1 MRLNRPE
8 PAIPVAFRFDGKIG
22 GRVARREYQL
32 GRLLLEPRRRLL
44 RDGHMVPLG
53 RKALDILSVLAEAEG
68 ALVTKDELMEAI
80 WPGLAIE
87 ENAIQ
92 VHVAAVRKAL
102 GAESGRLVTLRGLGY
117 QLELANKE
125 AVETSPERHSVAVL
139 PFVNLTGDPG
149 KEYLGDG
156 LAEELISVLAR
167 ASDLHVPART
177 STFAYK
183 GCDTDVRQIGRD
195 LGVDTVLEG
204 SVRSAG
210 ERIRITAQLIDTRD
224 GFHLWAQTYDRRFE
238 DLFALQDEL
247 ASAIA
252 GGLRAHL
259 APHAKP
265 TQNLEAFHLYLQARG
280 LAWRPTPEN
289 VARALFL
296 LDQAVTRDDKFAQAY
311 SSRAWVINLG
321 IGHNFLTSERY
332 ADVQANAARAVA
344 LDPLAAE
351 GHAMLGTFRAVT
363 GDWLGAA
370 ESFERAVTLDP
381 SDPNSAHNM
390 VLYLL
395 MPLGRLAAARDEAG
409 RISTLAPAWSAP
421 LVLQS
426 FASNILDDLPAA
438 ERQVN
443 SAVALGFTPDRPPI
457 CVVRAELALKGGR
470 PEEATALMLPALAP
484 SLQAKGAG
492 RVCLTVYNTLLGHG
506 DPGDAIT
513 ALDRLAA
520 SLATDIPSADCTG
533 NAGLFI
539 DWYVQL
545 GALDRAFAVAAG
557 IAAERPHPHDIFSL
571 LTFWRPR
578 FASFRAHPQFQS
590 LVERFGMV
598 AYWERY
604 GAPDGYALRSGK
616 LAKR

>member
-1 MRLNRPE
+1 MS
-8 PAIPVAFRFDGKIG
+8 
-22 GRVARREYQL
+22 RREYQL

-44 RDGHMVPLG
+44 LDGHMVPLG

-68 ALVTKDELMEAI
+68 ALVTKDELMAAV
-80 WPGLAIE
+80 WPGLVIE

-102 GAESGRLVTLRGLGY
+102 GAESGRLVTLRSLGY
-117 QLELANKE
+117 QLDLDDSPKE
-125 AVETSPERHSVAVL
+125 VAEPERRSVAVL

-183 GCDTDVRQIGRD
+183 GRNMDVRQIGRD
-195 LGVDTVLEG
+195 LGVDVVLEG

-265 TQNLEAFHLYLQARG
+265 TQDLEAFHLYLQARG

-289 VARALFL
+289 VARAVIL
-296 LDQAVTRDDKFAQAY
+296 LDQAVARDDRFAQAY
-311 SSRAWVINLG
+311 SSRAWAINLG

-332 ADVQANAARAVA
+332 ADVKTNAERAVA
-344 LDPLAAE
+344 LDPLLAE

-381 SDPNSAHNM
+381 GDPNSAHNM

-395 MPLGRLAAARDEAG
+395 MPLGRLAAAREEAAH
-409 RISTLAPAWSAP
+409 ILALAPAWSAP
-421 LVLQS
+421 LVLQA
-426 FASNILDDLPAA
+426 FVSNIRDELADA
-438 ERQVN
+438 ERQAN
-443 SAVALGFTPDRPPI
+443 GAIALGFAAEGPPI
-457 CVVRAELALKGGR
+457 CVIRAELALKAGQA
-470 PEEATALMLPALAP
+470 EEAVTLILPALAP
-484 SLQAKGAG
+484 SLREKGGGKA
-492 RVCLTVYNTLLGHG
+492 CLTVYNALLGHG
-506 DPGDAIT
+506 DRGDAIA

-520 SLATDIPSADCTG
+520 SVATDIPSADCTG

-539 DWYVQL
+539 NWYVQL
-545 GALDRAFAVAAG
+545 GALDRAFA
-557 IAAERPHPHDIFSL
+557 IADRIVGERPRPHDIFSL

-578 FASFRAHPQFQS
+578 SASFRTHPHFQS
-590 LVERFGMV
+590 LVERLGMV

-604 GAPDGYALRSGK
+604 GVPDGCTLRNGK
-616 LAKR
+616 LSVR